1 MKRPQYPYI
10 YFLYYFV
17 NIIDLARAR
26 RQDLFEIIFTYKS
39 KGLFGNYIFKNR
51 FLFLKKNVFN
61 N

>member
-26 RQDLFEIIFTYKS
+26 SQDLFEIIFTYKS

-51 FLFLKKNVFN
+51 FLFLKKKRI
-61 N
+61 